1 MSYLLYAGSFDRD
14 DVTRARF
21 VCSPNIKFPLSCCD
35 NFGWQG
41 KRKSSFVLRVRAV
54 GRYSSRCA
62 SLAFQASPP
71 ILDGY
76 L

>member
-1 MSYLLYAGSFDRD
+1 MAD
-14 DVTRARF
+14 
-21 VCSPNIKFPLSCCD
+21 
-35 NFGWQG
+35 
-41 KRKSSFVLRVRAV
+41 KRKSSFVQRVRAV

-71 ILDGY
+71 IVDGY